1 MDANREFWAG
11 FIDLYQANE
20 CLWRVGTRDYANRG
34 KKNLAYQQLAR
45 YSLAQD
51 SGADIKWVKRK
62 IQNLRTVFLK
72 EHRKYKDS
80 QRSGAGSD
88 QVKKPTL
95 WYYDLMKFVLDEEP
109 SRTAR
114 STEEPN
120 TPEMFEPEEE
130 ESVDPL
136 SSRELDVE
144 PAVDEPADQA
154 TVRPEL
160 EESEAAMGTPQLPAR
175 RRCRPAIPRRSVSSS
190 RSDTILRQAE
200 EVLKNRPDRFEAI
213 GDHLACELREM
224 NPTQQK
230 YAQRLVY
237 AIISHGQDDELTNHS
252 GVVLDTR
259 QVPSTSYAPPPTHP
273 PMYSAPV
280 IPPQQYPTYPAP
292 GYQMP
297 QSPFPVTSSG
307 GVFTTLLSAHAT
319 VQGDLHF

>member
-20 CLWRVGTRDYANRG
+20 CLWCVGTRDYANRG

-160 EESEAAMGTPQLPAR
+160 EESEAVMGTPQLPAR
-175 RRCRPAIPRRSVSSS
+175 RRRRPAIPRRSVSSS

-213 GDHLACELREM
+213 GDHLACELTEM
-224 NPTQQK
+224 NPTLLK
-230 YAQRLVY
+230 N
-237 AIISHGQDDELTNHS
+237 T
-252 GVVLDTR
+252 
-259 QVPSTSYAPPPTHP
+259 PSVWY
-273 PMYSAPV
+273 
-280 IPPQQYPTYPAP
+280 
-292 GYQMP
+292 MP
-297 QSPFPVTSSG
+297 
-307 GVFTTLLSAHAT
+307 LYHMARMMN
-319 VQGDLHF
+319 